1 MSALLS
7 NRLFQI
13 ITRNKESVKIII
25 KSTCFTLLLLVS
37 ANSVFADTPASLVAG
52 YVAEAARTT
61 PGFAPSAKR
70 GQEFFNKK
78 WGVSKNMPDCT
89 ACHGK
94 NINVDGKHVIT
105 DKRIAPFS
113 PAINPERFTKFA
125 KVEKWFK
132 RNCTEVV
139 GRECSASE
147 KADFI
152 QFIAQGS

>member
-1 MSALLS
+1 MM
-7 NRLFQI
+7 
-13 ITRNKESVKIII
+13 II
-25 KSTCFTLLLLVS
+25 KSTCFTLLLFAS

-52 YVAEAARTT
+52 YAAEAAKTT
-61 PGFAPSAKR
+61 PGFTPSAKR
-70 GQEFFNKK
+70 GQEFFTKK
-78 WGVSKNMPDCT
+78 WGISKNMPDCT

-94 NINVDGKHVIT
+94 NINIDGKHVIT

-113 PAINPERFTKFA
+113 PAINSERFTKFA

-132 RNCTEVV
+132 RNCMEVV